1 MTKTR
6 RKKRLLKKLEE
17 KKQLKEYLQ
26 RMKQEGQK
34 LGFKTAEEY
43 LLWEVLKDEGIE
55 AAHNVEIYG
64 IEVDFYIKPNLVI
77 EVGFLDDNLK
87 KAWSMLEEKGY
98 QVLYFANLEI
108 RDRTLLH
115 NIPENIKEIL
125 KKITAESASL

>member
-6 RKKRLLKKLEE
+6 KKKLLKKSKN
-17 KKQLKEYLQ
+17 KKHLKEYLE

-43 LLWEVLKDEGIE
+43 MLWKALKEEGME
-55 AAHNVEIYG
+55 AGHNVEIYG
-64 IEVDFYIKPNLVI
+64 IEADFYIKPNLVI

-98 QVLYFANLEI
+98 KVLYFANLEI
-108 RDRTLLH
+108 RDRTLLP
-115 NIPENIKEIL
+115 NI
-125 KKITAESASL
+125 S